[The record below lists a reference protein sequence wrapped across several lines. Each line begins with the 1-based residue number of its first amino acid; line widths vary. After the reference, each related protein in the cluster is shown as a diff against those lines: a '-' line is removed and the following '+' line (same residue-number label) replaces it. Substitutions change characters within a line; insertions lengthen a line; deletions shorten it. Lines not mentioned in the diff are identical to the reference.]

1 MNDTTTKP
9 TSFWIDPV
17 LREVLDKIV
26 DSDPRYSN
34 RSELIRNW
42 IWEKI
47 MALGYFDEAK
57 VVKAAQAEA
66 Q

>member
-1 MNDTTTKP
+1 MVYDDKTTT
-9 TSFWIDPV
+9 FGIDPV

-26 DSDPRYSN
+26 KSDPRYNN
-34 RSELIRNW
+34 RSDLIRSW

-57 VVKAAQAEA
+57 VKKAAQAEA
-66 Q
+66 N